1 MRKLANFLLVAAIA
15 LGFVACNNEDVP
27 SIQEEGN
34 THVGIVLN
42 MNAGNVRSHDYNYV
56 GQYAGKDAIKSVAVY
71 IVDVDENVVSTGQ
84 YGLGDF
90 NVSNDGTNIT
100 ITPKKAIKTTPGQK
114 RVYALINGTPE
125 VVAALA
131 TANVT
136 DFETAYKTAA
146 LKLANDYPTN
156 PSVKSSASNVAKI
169 DNNEDVIVMTNAEE
183 CALTVLEGV
192 TEAQAMDAT
201 NPLNRAKINVKRV
214 VARVMVTTAAETYEV
229 KAFDGTVLGT
239 VKDITWV
246 LAQGEN
252 SFYIQQNADKK
263 SPKYDWVPVFDSTQP
278 NHYYQPYPNDN
289 GYDYSGLFENHN
301 DGTLHFGGT
310 IVPTKADY
318 ENAQALQQIT
328 DDLNAQLSGKFI
340 LPTTHKYGADDQ
352 STNYRKGNTAYV
364 LVRARFTP
372 ATMADG
378 TTYTEGNDFYLGA
391 NGLFYSTAAN
401 AVNPETGGIVGQT
414 VAKYVKGKVLYYAW
428 VNPDLVPGWLNS
440 PVLRNNIYHIHITGF
455 KNIGVN
461 WNPLVPND
469 DPDNPNDN
477 QYNPDPK
484 PEPDPND
491 PNYPDEPDNPID
503 PEDPLTTPETWMSVD
518 MTVLPWEVHSYE
530 VDLGI

>member
-1 MRKLANFLLVAAIA
+1 MNKVTKFLMTAAIVF
-15 LGFVACNNEDVP
+15 GFAACNNNDVP
-27 SIQEEGN
+27 FVPQEEGN
-34 THVGIVLN
+34 THVGIVLT
-42 MNAGNVRSHDYNYV
+42 MSPGTRATRSQDYNYV
-56 GQYAGKDAIKSVAVY
+56 GQYAGKDAIRSVAVY
-71 IVDVDENVVSTGQ
+71 IVDVTENTVSTGQ

-90 NVSNDGTNIT
+90 NVINDGTNNIT

-125 VVAALA
+125 VVAQLA

-146 LKLANDYPTN
+146 LKLANDYPAN

-169 DNNEDVIVMTNAEE
+169 ENNEDVIVMTNAEE
-183 CALTVLEGV
+183 STLNVVEGV
-192 TEAQAMDAT
+192 TEEQAMDAA
-201 NPLNRAKINVKRV
+201 NPQNRAKVNLKRV
-214 VARVMVTTAAETYEV
+214 VARVMVTTKTDTYEV

-252 SFYIQQNADKK
+252 SFFIQQNADKK
-263 SPKYDWVPVFDSTQP
+263 SPKYDWVSTAD
-278 NHYYQPYPNDN
+278 NYYVTGDN
-289 GYDYSGLFENHN
+289 GYDYSGLFENHD
-301 DGTLHFGGT
+301 DGTQHFGGT

-318 ENAQALQQIT
+318 DNAQALTQIT
-328 DDLNAQLSGKFI
+328 ADLNAQLSGKFI

-378 TTYTEGNDFYLGA
+378 TNYTEGNDFFMGA

-401 AVNPETGGIVGQT
+401 AVNPEKGGVKGQT

-428 VNPDLVPGWLNS
+428 VNPDKVPGWLNS
-440 PVLRNNIYHIHITGF
+440 PVLRNNIYHIHISGF
-455 KNIGVN
+455 KTIGTN

-469 DPDNPNDN
+469 DPEDPSDDDN
-477 QYNPDPK
+477 NPDPK
-484 PEPDPND
+484 PEVDPDD
-491 PNYPDEPDNPID
+491 PHTEPENPID

-518 MTVLPWEVHSYE
+518 MTVLPWEVHSY
-530 VDLGI
+530 VIDLQI

>member
-1 MRKLANFLLVAAIA
+1 MKRLVNYLLVAAIA

-27 SIQEEGN
+27 AIQEEGN

-42 MNAGNVRSHDYNYV
+42 MNAGNLRSQDYNYV

-71 IVDVDENVVSTGQ
+71 IVDLTENVVSTGQ
-84 YGLGDF
+84 YGVGDF
-90 NVSNDGTNIT
+90 TVSNDGNNIT
-100 ITPKKAIKTTPGQK
+100 ITPKKAIKTTAGQK
-114 RVYALINGTPE
+114 RVYALINGAPE

-131 TANVT
+131 TANVAN
-136 DFETAYKTAA
+136 FETAYKTAA
-146 LKLANDYPTN
+146 LELANDYPTN
-156 PSVKSSASNVAKI
+156 PSIKSSASNVAKVE
-169 DNNEDVIVMTNAEE
+169 NNEDVIVMTNAAE

-192 TEAQAMDAT
+192 TEAQAMDAA
-201 NPLNRAKINVKRV
+201 NPQNRAKIEVKRV
-214 VARVMVTTAAETYEV
+214 VARVMVTTKADTYEV
-229 KAFDGTVLGT
+229 KAFDGTLLGT

-263 SPKYDWVPVFDSTQP
+263 SPKYDWVPVFDPTTDP
-278 NHYYQPYPNDN
+278 NYYYQALPHDN
-289 GYDYSGLFENHN
+289 GYDYSGLFENHDN
-301 DGTLHFGGT
+301 GTQHFGGT

-318 ENAQALQQIT
+318 DNAQALQQIT

-364 LVRARFTP
+364 LVRARFVP
-372 ATMADG
+372 KTMADG
-378 TTYTEGNDFYLGA
+378 TTYTEGDDFYLGA
-391 NGLFYSTAAN
+391 NGLFYSTIAN
-401 AVNPETGGIVGQT
+401 AHNPATGGIAGQT
-414 VAKYVKGKVLYYAW
+414 VARYVKGKVLYYAW

-440 PVLRNNIYHIHITGF
+440 PVLRNNIYHIQINGF

-469 DPDNPNDN
+469 NPNDPN
-477 QYNPDPK
+477 DDINNPDPK
-484 PEPDPND
+484 PN
-491 PNYPDEPDNPID
+491 NPDEPDNPID

-518 MTVLPWEVHSYE
+518 MTVLPWLVHSYQ